1 MKKFLSVLLISV
13 LVFSIGAIAFA
24 DSSGSE
30 VPEWFKDKMNWKRNR
45 IDENVKNG
53 DITEK
58 QATEYREHLSEM
70 EEYHNEN
77 GFDNE
82 KFNGQGMG
90 FRRGNKDGNRRGFG
104 GYCHNY

>member
-45 IDENVKNG
+45 IDENVKYG
-53 DITEK
+53 DIT
-58 QATEYREHLSEM
+58 
-70 EEYHNEN
+70 
-77 GFDNE
+77 
-82 KFNGQGMG
+82 
-90 FRRGNKDGNRRGFG
+90 
-104 GYCHNY
+104 